1 MRDKREREWFWLENS
16 LIDRTDLELVEKM
29 LYIVLARY
37 ANNTTSECFPSEDT
51 LIIGTGVKDKRTIR
65 KYIKNLEE
73 KGLIQVIRSKGKSNR
88 YFLKNVE
95 KVVTSDV
102 PTNKKVVSSNVTT
115 SDDTSNISCKKA
127 VTFDAKSSDTGCHS
141 NKTITRLNNIMNHE
155 YDFFENLFKQ
165 LGVNFTRTNQNS
177 VARLLKTLSK
187 DQVEEYLI
195 ETYENLKENPN
206 IKNLAAAFTKKIS
219 TGERQLKFEVKQE
232 VKKDAEI
239 IEMPK
244 EKIVVQKEEKL
255 TVDLIEES
263 KKEKAVLDKIFD
275 SLPEGEKKALL
286 EKAHVIARMK
296 NSFEP
301 FAKFLA
307 NSKIKYELL
316 KELKGA

>member
-1 MRDKREREWFWLENS
+1 MRDKRERNWFWLENS

-73 KGLIQVIRSKGKSNR
+73 KGLIEVVRSKGKSNR

-102 PTNKKVVSSNVTT
+102 PTNKKVVASNVTT
-115 SDDTSNISCKKA
+115 SDDTSNISCKKV

-165 LGVNFTRTNQNS
+165 FGVNFTRTNQNS

-187 DQVEEYLI
+187 NQVEEYLV
-195 ETYENLKENPN
+195 ETYENLKSNPN

-219 TGERQLKFEVKQE
+219 TGERQPKFEMKQE

-244 EKIVVQKEEKL
+244 EKRVVQKEEKL

-275 SLPEGEKKALL
+275 SLPESEQKALL
-286 EKAHVIARMK
+286 EKAHMIARMK